1 MERSPLDTDTLEV
14 LLRILKDNEV
24 TRFKW
29 GDVEVEFDPPVAE
42 PAASGFMPPVIVT
55 PPGGELSGPT
65 DARTLGYSRA
75 HGGPMPRFLKPEPSK
90 AGG

>member
-14 LLRILKDNEV
+14 LLRTLKDHEV
-24 TRFKW
+24 ARFKW
-29 GDVEVEFDPPVAE
+29 GDIEIEFGHSQGE
-42 PAASGFMPPVIVT
+42 QPAAGFMPPVIVT
-55 PPGGELSGPT
+55 PPGEEKPGPV
-65 DARTLGYSRA
+65 DDRLVGYSRA